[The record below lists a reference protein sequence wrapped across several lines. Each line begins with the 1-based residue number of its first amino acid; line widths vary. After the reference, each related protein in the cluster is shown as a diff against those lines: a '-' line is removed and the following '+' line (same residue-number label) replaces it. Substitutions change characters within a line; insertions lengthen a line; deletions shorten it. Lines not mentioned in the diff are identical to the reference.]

1 MSAIASEG
9 GRGCSLGEDLIGA
22 VDDAQIL
29 EVVDDSN
36 NAHLD
41 LDTFPEALLV
51 PPLARSGEPPGD
63 VGFLRGGISE
73 GVGDKAIYWE
83 CAYVAGGADTMNSDD
98 SDRWN
103 VALI

>member
-1 MSAIASEG
+1 MSATVSEG
-9 GRGCSLGEDLIGA
+9 EGTSFLGDDLIG
-22 VDDAQIL
+22 VV
-29 EVVDDSN
+29 EVVDEDN
-36 NAHLD
+36 TAHLD
-41 LDTFPEALLV
+41 RETFPAAPFV
-51 PPLARSGEPPGD
+51 PPLASGEAARN

-103 VALI
+103 VASK